1 MLSEFTKQ
9 FQILSRRQRAVGLAL
24 LTLAGATW
32 YGLAHIGGPTQ
43 GHSEVS
49 SQSRKGLQRYTP
61 TPAEW
66 ASLTI
71 QPVTERAFRAEHVT
85 EGKIAVDEDRST
97 PVFSPYAGRVTK
109 LLARPG
115 DSVGQGQPLF
125 VIEAADTVQAQND
138 FIAAMT
144 GLNKARSA
152 LDLAQLQHKRAKDLF
167 EGKAVP
173 LKDYQQAEATLTQA
187 QNDLRSTQTALEAA
201 RNKLRILGF
210 TDEAIA
216 TFQEMGRINPETTIF
231 APIAGT
237 VVQRKIGPGQY
248 VNSGASDPVFVIGD
262 LSTVW
267 LTAFVRET
275 EASNVSVGQEI
286 SFNALAL
293 PGRPLTARIN
303 YVSAAIDPSSRRLLV
318 RATIDN
324 KDGVFKPEMFANVTI
339 YSGGDRPGVG
349 LFAAVII
356 GGLVAFQQL
365 NIEAYPDP
373 TPPMVDIVTQSAG
386 LSAEEIERYI
396 TIPLETQVAGIKNL
410 NVIRTISLYGLSDVK
425 LQFSFDF
432 TYDQALQQVLN
443 RLSQLAPLL
452 NSAQPQI
459 SPLSPIGEIYRYRLV
474 GPPNYSVL
482 DLKTLQDWVLQ
493 RRFRTVPG
501 VIDVT
506 GWGGRT
512 KTYELQVDFNKLVAY
527 GLTLPQLLQAVSNS

>member
-1 MLSEFTKQ
+1 MRAEFTKRLQ
-9 FQILSRRQRAVGLAL
+9 MLTRQQLAIGAAL
-24 LTLAGATW
+24 LVLVGAAI
-32 YGLAHIGGPTQ
+32 YGLAHLGGATQ

-115 DSVGQGQPLF
+115 DSVTQGQPLF

-152 LDLAQLQHKRAKDLF
+152 LDLTQLQHKRAKDLF

-173 LKDYQQAEATLTQA
+173 LKDFQQAEATLIQA
-187 QNDLRSTQTALEAA
+187 QNDLRSTETALEAA
-201 RNKLRILGF
+201 RNKLRILGL
-210 TDEAIA
+210 TDEAIT
-216 TFQEMGRINPETTIF
+216 TFQEKGRINPETTIF

-275 EASNVSVGQEI
+275 DVSAVAVGQEMT
-286 SFNALAL
+286 FNVLAL
-293 PGRPLTARIN
+293 PGRKLTGRIN
-303 YVSAAIDPSSRRLLV
+303 YVAAAIDPATRRLMV
-318 RATIDN
+318 RATVDN
-324 KDGVFKPEMFANVTI
+324 SNGHLKPEMFATVTI
-339 YSGGDRPGVG
+339 YAPGDQPSVGVPKQALIYEGDQVRVWVAHEDKSIELRQIKTGLTNGDLVEVHGNLRPGE
-349 LFAAVII
+349 
-356 GGLVAFQQL
+356 Q
-365 NIEAYPDP
+365 
-373 TPPMVDIVTQSAG
+373 IVTKG
-386 LSAEEIERYI
+386 
-396 TIPLETQVAGIKNL
+396 
-410 NVIRTISLYGLSDVK
+410 SL
-425 LQFSFDF
+425 F
-432 TYDQALQQVLN
+432 
-443 RLSQLAPLL
+443 
-452 NSAQPQI
+452 
-459 SPLSPIGEIYRYRLV
+459 
-474 GPPNYSVL
+474 
-482 DLKTLQDWVLQ
+482 
-493 RRFRTVPG
+493 
-501 VIDVT
+501 IDRAAS
-506 GWGGRT
+506 G
-512 KTYELQVDFNKLVAY
+512 
-527 GLTLPQLLQAVSNS
+527 S